1 MIIDSNSKKCIECGA
16 YFCAK
21 CSTDLQ
27 INGSALQCPC
37 GSSNIE
43 DHGSNNSNTAHLLE
57 HVFEL
62 KRSLKQMAY
71 RPVVALKRTGQLELR
86 LRSLRK
92 QFLIPRHHLDKIFL
106 ETKNIENFI
115 LEEFFSYSEKL
126 HRIYRSV
133 LGLDSGFSDLRNFSM
148 QFTLFDKQITSFDQ
162 TIQTKLDPIQD
173 LIHELETICISF
185 EDMAKKLSS
194 CFDVFFLVPGEL
206 GIGYFSDIDL
216 KKNGSRKRT
225 IELAI
230 TTDRIAMLQNKRH
243 KVFSNKAIIFDEFPP
258 EDLIDVQKSHSGFFK
273 RDKLSITTIKQDYIL
288 RAESSI
294 LLSIFDSLQ
303 VSYYGRPS
311 ELYIY
316 EPFRDWSSEN
326 YQEKILNALNFQIDS
341 SRDAKTHFET
351 TNPHDKDPEFVIGVL
366 QDRLRDLRIR
376 KLANEKALQEL
387 KEGRKKVHSREY
399 FDLVR
404 QFELELAKLNEEIT
418 ELLIRTGKTNIL

>member
-1 MIIDSNSKKCIECGA
+1 
-16 YFCAK
+16 
-21 CSTDLQ
+21 
-27 INGSALQCPC
+27 
-37 GSSNIE
+37 
-43 DHGSNNSNTAHLLE
+43 TAQSLE

-106 ETKNIENFI
+106 ETKKIENFI

-133 LGLDSGFSDLRNFSM
+133 LGFDSGFSDLRNISM
-148 QFTLFDKQITSFDQ
+148 QFTLFEKQITSFDQ
-162 TIQTKLDPIQD
+162 TVQTKLDPIQD
-173 LIHELETICISF
+173 LIHELETICNSF

-194 CFDVFFLVPGEL
+194 CFDIFFLVPGEL

-216 KKNGSRKRT
+216 KKNRSRKKT
-225 IELAI
+225 IDLAI
-230 TTDRIAMLQNKRH
+230 TTDRIVMLQNKRY

-258 EDLIDVQKSHSGFFK
+258 EDLIDVQKSNSGFFK
-273 RDKLSITTIKQDYIL
+273 RDELSITTIQQDYIL
-288 RAESSI
+288 RAESTI
-294 LLSIFDSLQ
+294 LLRIFDSLQ

-341 SRDAKTHFET
+341 SRDAKIHSET
-351 TNPHDKDPEFVIGVL
+351 PNQHDKDPEFVIGVL